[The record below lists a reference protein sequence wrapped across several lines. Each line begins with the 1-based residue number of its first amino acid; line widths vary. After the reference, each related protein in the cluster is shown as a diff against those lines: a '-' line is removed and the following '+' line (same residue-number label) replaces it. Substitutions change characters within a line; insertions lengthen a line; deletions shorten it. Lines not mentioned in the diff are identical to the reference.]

1 MTSKAQN
8 ASNFVVCSPDL
19 MVYLQTSM
27 FFTCKQSY
35 SGILNGTIEVTMNPK
50 YKSGFFAVKNKN
62 YAVKACCGQFE
73 NLSEYKLWLSVY

>member
-1 MTSKAQN
+1 MTIKAQN

-27 FFTCKQSY
+27 FFKSNQCY
-35 SGILNGTIEVTMNPK
+35 SGILNGTIEVTMNPN

-62 YAVKACCGQFE
+62 NAVKACCGQFE
-73 NLSEYKLWLSVY
+73 NLSEYNLWLSLY